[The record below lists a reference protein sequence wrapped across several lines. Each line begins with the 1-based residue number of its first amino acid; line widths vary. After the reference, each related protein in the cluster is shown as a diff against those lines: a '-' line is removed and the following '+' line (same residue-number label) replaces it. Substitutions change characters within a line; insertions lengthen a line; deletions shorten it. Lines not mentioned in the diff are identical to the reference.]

1 MRRMGLLLLAG
12 SMLVSMTMV
21 AFAGSTRDLRS
32 LTQELDDELSRAP
45 VDDDT
50 AAEIRGHLLASLR
63 LARGAG
69 VDGRCVALAQ
79 ASYDKVFQPT
89 TSLEKSAAL
98 CRQQTDSALM
108 QFAFEIHAKTVQE
121 STAVERAAK
130 LAQRADLIGKA
141 DLVEYAYAK
150 FAVVKQPSSALEAAT
165 DLVSRVNRGQLGCVK
180 RADETYAKQFQ
191 PTESLRRAV
200 ELCAK

>member
-21 AFAGSTRDLRS
+21 ALAGSTRDLRS
-32 LTQELDDELSRAP
+32 LTQELDDELSRAS

-69 VDGRCVALAQ
+69 VDGRCVAIAQ

-121 STAVERAAK
+121 TTAVDRAAK

-150 FAVVKQPSSALEAAT
+150 FALVKQPTSALEAAAE
-165 DLVSRVNRGQLGCVK
+165 LAAKVPRGQLACVK

>member
-1 MRRMGLLLLAG
+1 MQRMTLLLLTGCMLLG
-12 SMLVSMTMV
+12 SAAAL
-21 AFAGSTRDLRS
+21 AGSTRDLRS

-45 VDDDT
+45 IDDDT

-79 ASYDKVFQPT
+79 ASFDKVYQPT

-98 CRQQTDSALM
+98 CRQPTDSALM
-108 QFAFEIHAKTVQE
+108 QLAFEVHAKVSQE
-121 STAVERAAK
+121 TTAVEKAAR
-130 LAQRADLIGKA
+130 LAQRPDLIGKA

-150 FAVVKQPSSALEAAT
+150 FAVVKQPTSALDAAAE
-165 DLVSRVNRGQLGCVK
+165 LVSRIDRGQLACVK

-191 PTESLRRAV
+191 PTDSLRRAV

>member
-1 MRRMGLLLLAG
+1 MRRMTLLLLLTGTMLLG
-12 SMLVSMTMV
+12 SAAAL
-21 AFAGSTRDLRS
+21 AGSTRDLRS
-32 LTQELDDELSRAP
+32 LTQELDDELARAP

-69 VDGRCVALAQ
+69 VDGRCVAIAQ
-79 ASYDKVFQPT
+79 ASFDKVFQPT
-89 TSLEKSAAL
+89 TSLEKSTAL

-108 QFAFEIHAKTVQE
+108 QFAFDIHAKVSQE
-121 STAVERAAK
+121 TTAVEKAAK
-130 LAQRADLIGKA
+130 LAQRTDLIGKA

-150 FAVVKQPSSALEAAT
+150 FAVVKQPTSALEAAAA
-165 DLVSRVNRGQLGCVK
+165 LVAPVPRGQLGCVK
-180 RADETYAKQFQ
+180 RADETYAKQYQ
-191 PTESLRRAV
+191 PTDSLRRAV

>member
-1 MRRMGLLLLAG
+1 MRRMVLLLLAG
-12 SMLVSMTMV
+12 SMLASMSMV

-45 VDDDT
+45 IDDDT

-69 VDGRCVALAQ
+69 VDGRCVAIAQ

-108 QFAFEIHAKTVQE
+108 QFAFEIHAKTVQA
-121 STAVERAAK
+121 TIAVDHAAK

-141 DLVEYAYAK
+141 DLVEYAYVKLALT
-150 FAVVKQPSSALEAAT
+150 KQPSSALEAAAA
-165 DLVSRVNRGQLGCVK
+165 LAAQVPRGQLGCVK
-180 RADETYAKQFQ
+180 RADETYAKQYQ
-191 PTESLRRAV
+191 PADSLRRAV